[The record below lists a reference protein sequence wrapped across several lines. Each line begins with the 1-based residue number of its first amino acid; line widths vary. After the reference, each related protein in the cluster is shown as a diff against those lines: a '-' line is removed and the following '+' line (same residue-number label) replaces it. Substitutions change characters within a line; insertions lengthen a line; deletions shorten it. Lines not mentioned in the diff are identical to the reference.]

1 MRPVLALVVVAA
13 IAAYAIV
20 RHAPEGSAEAE
31 PTPLRAQEIQS
42 ISLDGRGLPMAVL
55 RDVLTTHAGE
65 LLDAQRLEH
74 DRTAIQAAL
83 EARGYLAARV
93 QPATVTFA
101 PTGGAYVMFS
111 IDQGAPFHLRN
122 VTLTGASERDV
133 VLTIASGDLAVSER
147 IERARQAVADSL
159 PLRATK
165 TTVTVKLHTDVAAS
179 AVDVELVVR

>member
-1 MRPVLALVVVAA
+1 MLALVVVAA
-13 IAAYAIV
+13 IAAWAIV

-31 PTPLRAQEIQS
+31 TAPLRAQEIQS

-55 RDVLTTHAGE
+55 RDVLTAHAGD
-65 LLDAQRLEH
+65 LLDAQRLDH
-74 DRTAIQAAL
+74 DRTALQAAL

-101 PTGGAYVMFS
+101 PTGGAYVTFS
-111 IDQGAPFHLRN
+111 IDQGSPFHLRN

-133 VLTIASGDLAVSER
+133 VVTIASGDLAVAER

-159 PLRATK
+159 PLRASK
-165 TTVTVKLHTDVAAS
+165 ATVTVKLHTEVAAS